1 MTPFEII
8 LRVNARSSSSSESDS
23 HGSVSHWVDGLRAGD
38 SVAAQELWNRY
49 FSRLVSVAQSRLS
62 KLSREASGEDIAL
75 SALKSVMIGVR
86 ENRFPDLSDR
96 HSLWPL
102 LVTITARKAVSE
114 QRRQLAQ
121 RRSRAVECR
130 LEDVRDYIGIEP
142 LPEFA
147 VEVAD
152 ELERLVRD
160 LGDSTL
166 RQIVERKLACCTN
179 EEIADELG
187 CSTRT
192 VIRKLNRI
200 RQEWRAVPCADDD
213 L

>member
-1 MTPFEII
+1 MDSRFP
-8 LRVNARSSSSSESDS
+8 SSSDSDS
-23 HGSVSHWVDGLRAGD
+23 RGRVSHWLDGLRAGD
-38 SVAAQELWNRY
+38 SVVAQELWSRY
-49 FSRLVSVAQSRLS
+49 FTRLASVAQSRLS
-62 KLSREASGEDIAL
+62 KLTREASGEDIAL

-96 HSLWPL
+96 QSLWPL

-130 LEDVRDYIGIEP
+130 LEDVRDYIGVEP
-142 LPEFA
+142 SPEFA

-160 LGDSTL
+160 LGDATL
-166 RQIVERKLACCTN
+166 RQIVEQKLACCTN
-179 EEIADELG
+179 EEIADDLG

-200 RQEWRAVPCADDD
+200 RQEWRAAPGADDG
-213 L
+213 LEGNTIWTH